1 MSWAYMIVEELV
13 RCGADYFCVSPGS
26 RSTPLTIAV
35 ARNKNAQSI
44 VCYDERGAG
53 FHALGYARATGKPA
67 VVVTTSGTA
76 VANLFPAVME
86 ASNDNIPLLV
96 LTADRPPELI
106 ECGANQTTV
115 QTQIFGLYARWHFE
129 LPCQTDEVK
138 SEFVL
143 TTIDQAVYRTGGT
156 YSGPVHVNC
165 MFREPFL
172 PLSGVNSIT
181 RKWEQSTTPYTL
193 YSGPVTLCDQLNI
206 SQLKSTIDATER
218 GMLFVGKLSSDNERN
233 AVRIL
238 AEKLNW
244 PVYADLS
251 SGLRL
256 EDVGT
261 NVIRYFDQEVLPQ
274 EFNDKVKPDVVLH
287 LGGRITS
294 KRVGLFFEQNTPE
307 HFIVVKPTPERADAM
322 HIATQNIQ
330 ADIELLSIM
339 LADVLN
345 QNDKNGFCKLWE
357 KMSLDID
364 CIIGDKINDN
374 PILSEPF
381 VARSLTE
388 NVPEGSALFVS
399 NSMPIRDVDIYGT
412 RGRNDILV
420 GVNRGTSGIDGVL
433 ATTTGFAAGSER
445 LTTLL
450 IGDVALLHDMN
461 SLSLIAK
468 SEQPVIAVVINNSGG
483 GIFHF
488 LPVAKEIDVFE
499 EFFATQHDFTFGG
512 VCETFG
518 IDYHKPKGKQEFV
531 ELYKQTCA
539 CGRSAVI
546 EVTTDREEN
555 LKLRKDMKNE
565 ILLKLTT
572 F

>member
-1 MSWAYMIVEELV
+1 MIVEELV

-35 ARNKNAQSI
+35 ARNKNAQTI

-67 VVVTTSGTA
+67 VVITTSGTA

-115 QTQIFGLYARWHFE
+115 QTQIFGQYARWHFE
-129 LPCQTDEVK
+129 LPCQTDEFK

-156 YSGPVHVNC
+156 HAGPVHINC
-165 MFREPFL
+165 MFREPLL
-172 PLSGVNSIT
+172 PLSDENSVPH
-181 RKWEQSTTPYTL
+181 KWERSTTPYTL
-193 YSGPVTLCDQLNI
+193 YSGPVTLCDQLTI
-206 SQLKSTIDATER
+206 SQLQTTIDATER
-218 GMLFVGKLSSDNERN
+218 GMLFVGKLSSVNERN

-238 AEKLNW
+238 ARKLNW

-256 EDVGT
+256 EDIGT
-261 NVIRYFDQEVLPQ
+261 NVIRYLDQELLPQ

-307 HFIVVKPTPERADAM
+307 HFIVVKATPERADAV
-322 HIATQNIQ
+322 HIATQRIQ
-330 ADIELLSIM
+330 VDVELLSIM
-339 LADVLN
+339 LADALN
-345 QNDKNGFCKLWE
+345 QNDKNAFCELWE

-364 CIIGDKINDN
+364 CIINKKIDDN
-374 PILSEPF
+374 PITSEPF
-381 VARSLTE
+381 IARSLTE
-388 NVPEGSALFVS
+388 NVPESSSFFVS
-399 NSMPIRDVDIYGT
+399 NSMPVRDVDIYGT
-412 RGRNDILV
+412 IGRNDILV
-420 GVNRGTSGIDGVL
+420 GVNRGTSGIDGIL
-433 ATTTGFAAGSER
+433 ATATGFAAGSGR
-445 LTTLL
+445 MTTLL
-450 IGDVALLHDMN
+450 IGDVALLHDIN

-468 SEQPVIAVVINNSGG
+468 SELPVIVVVINNSGG

-488 LPVAKEIDVFE
+488 LPVAKETDVFE
-499 EFFATQHDFTFGG
+499 EFFATQHNFAFGG

-518 IDYHKPKGKQEFV
+518 IDYHNPKDKQEFLNV
-531 ELYKQTCA
+531 YKQACA
-539 CGRSAVI
+539 NGRSSVI
-546 EVTTDREEN
+546 EVTTDRDEN
-555 LKLRKDMKNE
+555 LKLRKDIKNE
-565 ILLKLTT
+565 IILKLKT